1 MRELLKT
8 EHLSVSFFTK
18 AGEVEAVQDV
28 SLTVEEGEVLA
39 IVGESGCGKSALC
52 KSIMKL
58 LPKTAKI
65 KSGKILAD
73 GIDITDYAERN
84 MSRLR
89 GALFSMIFQDPM
101 TSLNPTMTIGKQI
114 GEAVRIHNK
123 KMPKKQVKEKVLEL
137 MQLVEIDEPEV
148 RISQYP
154 HEFSGGMRQ
163 RVALI
168 RTLSV
173 NPDILLLDE
182 PFSALDNHLKS
193 NMENE
198 LIQILKDYQ
207 GSIVYVTHDIGEC
220 YRICDDIVVFSKG
233 LGLNKREKS
242 ELFKHPMS
250 MTEAT
255 ITGCKNISSIDI
267 IDKNKVFAKDWGIEC
282 DLSRKI
288 IDGAKY
294 VGIRAHHIR
303 IIEND
308 LQFSRE
314 NIFKLSVV
322 KVFESSFT
330 YIVYV
335 QNLKDTNSD
344 PIQLEVDKNIS
355 PLKVGDE
362 IFVKFDGNC
371 LFDFC

>member
-1 MRELLKT
+1 MSLIVDIEKDFGSFYLKANIKQ
-8 EHLSVSFFTK
+8 EK
-18 AGEVEAVQDV
+18 G
-28 SLTVEEGEVLA
+28 VLGFL
-39 IVGESGCGKSALC
+39 GESGCGKSMTLKCIAGIVKPDRGRIVLNGRVLFDSEKKINLPPQERRVGYLFQNYALFPHMTT
-52 KSIMKL
+52 KENIEIGLSNLSKDEKDKVVKEHLTEMKL
-58 LPKTAKI
+58 E
-65 KSGKILAD
+65 GF
-73 GIDITDYAERN
+73 ENR
-84 MSRLR
+84 
-89 GALFSMIFQDPM
+89 
-101 TSLNPTMTIGKQI
+101 
-114 GEAVRIHNK
+114 
-123 KMPKKQVKEKVLEL
+123 
-137 MQLVEIDEPEV
+137 
-148 RISQYP
+148 YP
-154 HEFSGGMRQ
+154 HQLSGGQQQ
-163 RVALI
+163 RIAFARALAC
-168 RTLSV
+168 
-173 NPDILLLDE
+173 NPEILLLDE

-267 IDKNKVFAKDWGIEC
+267 IDKDKVFAKDWGIEC
-282 DLSRKI
+282 NLSRKI

-335 QNLKDTNSD
+335 QNLKDKNSD

>member
-1 MRELLKT
+1 MTTKENIEIGLSNLSKDEKDKVVK
-8 EHLSVSFFTK
+8 EHLTK
-18 AGEVEAVQDV
+18 
-28 SLTVEEGEVLA
+28 
-39 IVGESGCGKSALC
+39 
-52 KSIMKL
+52 MKL
-58 LPKTAKI
+58 E
-65 KSGKILAD
+65 GF
-73 GIDITDYAERN
+73 ENR
-84 MSRLR
+84 
-89 GALFSMIFQDPM
+89 
-101 TSLNPTMTIGKQI
+101 
-114 GEAVRIHNK
+114 
-123 KMPKKQVKEKVLEL
+123 
-137 MQLVEIDEPEV
+137 
-148 RISQYP
+148 YP
-154 HEFSGGMRQ
+154 HQLSGGQQQ
-163 RVALI
+163 RIAFARALAC
-168 RTLSV
+168 
-173 NPDILLLDE
+173 NPEILLLDE

-335 QNLKDTNSD
+335 QNLKDKNSD

-362 IFVKFDGNC
+362 IFVKFDENC

>member
-1 MRELLKT
+1 
-8 EHLSVSFFTK
+8 
-18 AGEVEAVQDV
+18 
-28 SLTVEEGEVLA
+28 
-39 IVGESGCGKSALC
+39 
-52 KSIMKL
+52 
-58 LPKTAKI
+58 
-65 KSGKILAD
+65 
-73 GIDITDYAERN
+73 
-84 MSRLR
+84 
-89 GALFSMIFQDPM
+89 
-101 TSLNPTMTIGKQI
+101 
-114 GEAVRIHNK
+114 
-123 KMPKKQVKEKVLEL
+123 
-137 MQLVEIDEPEV
+137 
-148 RISQYP
+148 
-154 HEFSGGMRQ
+154 
-163 RVALI
+163 
-168 RTLSV
+168 
-173 NPDILLLDE
+173 
-182 PFSALDNHLKS
+182 
-193 NMENE
+193 MENE

-282 DLSRKI
+282 NLSRKI

-335 QNLKDTNSD
+335 QNLKDKNSD

-362 IFVKFDGNC
+362 IFVKFDESC

>member
-1 MRELLKT
+1 M
-8 EHLSVSFFTK
+8 
-18 AGEVEAVQDV
+18 
-28 SLTVEEGEVLA
+28 
-39 IVGESGCGKSALC
+39 
-52 KSIMKL
+52 
-58 LPKTAKI
+58 
-65 KSGKILAD
+65 
-73 GIDITDYAERN
+73 
-84 MSRLR
+84 
-89 GALFSMIFQDPM
+89 
-101 TSLNPTMTIGKQI
+101 
-114 GEAVRIHNK
+114 
-123 KMPKKQVKEKVLEL
+123 EK
-137 MQLVEIDEPEV
+137 
-148 RISQYP
+148 
-154 HEFSGGMRQ
+154 
-163 RVALI
+163 
-168 RTLSV
+168 
-173 NPDILLLDE
+173 
-182 PFSALDNHLKS
+182 
-193 NMENE
+193 E

-282 DLSRKI
+282 DLYRKI

-294 VGIRAHHIR
+294 VGIRAHNIR

-355 PLKVGDE
+355 P
-362 IFVKFDGNC
+362 
-371 LFDFC
+371 